1 MEIDIVRKKELLMEK
16 KLRACR
22 VNILPRTG
30 GYFPASPPP
39 VQSPPV
45 TPPPLTPSP
54 EAVEKATNPIALRYW
69 AQCLDKNTEPSRVL
83 STAGTGVSRD
93 NEVVEARNNINRF
106 ITVDKVRKKETGGL
120 VRSQSQSRLESP
132 PVRPYSQVKEDQIK
146 ISQDRANFH
155 NRALNLVA
163 KSPQPFR
170 RGLSETRSVT
180 REVRL
185 ERPEREQRVV
195 RQPSSTDSLLA
206 LNDNQKAKLIQVLLD
221 QLPPHVGDN
230 LVAERLSSLNPSR
243 LYSITDHIESEAV
256 NTIVPLI
263 FPRAKDDVKLSLVLE
278 SVPKLTR
285 LLRQN

>member
-1 MEIDIVRKKELLMEK
+1 MDIDVVRKKELLMEK

-30 GYFPASPPP
+30 GYFTASPPP

-69 AQCLDKNTEPSRVL
+69 AQCLDKNTEPARVL
-83 STAGTGVSRD
+83 TTAGTGVSRD

-106 ITVDKVRKKETGGL
+106 ITVDKVKKKEAGRV
-120 VRSQSQSRLESP
+120 VRSQSQSRVESP
-132 PVRPYSQVKEDQIK
+132 AVRPYRQVKEDQIK

-155 NRALNLVA
+155 NRAVNLVA

-170 RGLSETRSVT
+170 RGLSESRSFT
-180 REVRL
+180 RE
-185 ERPEREQRVV
+185 EREERVV
-195 RQPSSTDSLLA
+195 RQPSTDSLLS

-221 QLPPHVGDN
+221 QLPPHVGDT
-230 LVAERLSSLNPSR
+230 LVAERLSSINPSR
-243 LYSITDHIESEAV
+243 LYSITDQIESEAV

-278 SVPKLTR
+278 SVPKLTK